1 MNLHWLCS
9 PVSLTCQIKI
19 EKSQIHF
26 ETQVM
31 RKNFLK
37 LVKRWV
43 MDALKR
49 EKKKDKVFLCND
61 ITQVI
66 KVISEISEIYVNLK
80 RQFLT

>member
-1 MNLHWLCS
+1 
-9 PVSLTCQIKI
+9 
-19 EKSQIHF
+19 
-26 ETQVM
+26 
-31 RKNFLK
+31 
-37 LVKRWV
+37 

-80 RQFLT
+80 RQFST

>member
-1 MNLHWLCS
+1 
-9 PVSLTCQIKI
+9 
-19 EKSQIHF
+19 
-26 ETQVM
+26 M
-31 RKNFLK
+31 RTNFLK
-37 LVKRWV
+37 LIERWV

-80 RQFLT
+80 RQFST